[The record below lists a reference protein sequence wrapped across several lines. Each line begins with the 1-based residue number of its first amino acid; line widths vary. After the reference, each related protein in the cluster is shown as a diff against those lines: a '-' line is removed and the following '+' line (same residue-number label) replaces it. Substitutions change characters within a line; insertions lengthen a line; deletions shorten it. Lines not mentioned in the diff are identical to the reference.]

1 LRLQI
6 LVRSLTL
13 DDLDEAEYALILR
26 IGNKIS
32 NEIWEGELP
41 AGIVRPTPLDS
52 YAIRDRFIRSKY
64 EEKMFLLNSSKVAD
78 PELLQFNLQI
88 ACIEDNVVD
97 ASKALALGALPNLI
111 VGSDFMSFVQSKE
124 ELRTIFDG
132 TETALHVAVK
142 RGSLGC
148 SVLLILNGGDTKYFS
163 SDGKCASDL
172 ARDLG
177 FDGIYSY
184 FNRKSEILKS

>member
-1 LRLQI
+1 MFFVTI

-13 DDLDEAEYALILR
+13 DDLDEAEYALVMR

-41 AGIVRPTPLDS
+41 ADIDRPTPSDS
-52 YAIRDRFIRSKY
+52 YAVREKFIRSKY
-64 EEKMFLLNSSKVAD
+64 EEKMFLLRSFKVAD

-88 ACIEDNVVD
+88 ACIEDNVVE
-97 ASKALALGALPNLI
+97 ASRALALGASPNLI
-111 VGSDFMSFVQSKE
+111 VGSDFIAYVRSKVD
-124 ELRTIFDG
+124 LKAVFDG

-148 SVLLILNGGDTKYFS
+148 SVLLVLNGGDTKCFS
-163 SDGKCASDL
+163 SDGKCASEL

-177 FDGIYSY
+177 FDDIYSY
-184 FNRKSEILKS
+184 FNRKSEILK